1 MGIGGLLLIP
11 DYGSLVTGFI
21 ALTLVVAGFCLL
33 VPLCVY
39 FLLSIG
45 LKAGSSW
52 MKLSGVMALR
62 NARSAINRTSLA
74 VAALCVAVSVTVGVG
89 VMVGSFRG
97 TVILWLEQSL
107 PGDIQLISL
116 SSSAANSGIGMDL
129 RRELADIEGINGV
142 YQLVLEEIESEFGLV
157 RLGMSGI
164 PAREK
169 FLIKEIAGNGLADF
183 DAGQGVFISEP
194 LAYMQ
199 ALEPDD
205 SIELLTSSGMT
216 AFPILG
222 IFYDYTSG
230 SGLVH
235 MSEPLYSRFWETDVA
250 TGATLVLADSSDET
264 AVLAEIEALL
274 ATRDGSYNL
283 VSNRQLRQLTL
294 QIFDRTFAIT
304 NVLRLLAILVAFV
317 GVVSTLMALQLE
329 KGREFA
335 ILRATGMTPT
345 QTSGLILKQT
355 TVLGIIAG
363 VLALPL
369 GLLMSEIL
377 IDVINRRSF
386 GWTMQHF
393 LPERVLLEGLLLAI
407 VAAVLAG
414 LYPAWRAGR
423 IRIVKALREE

>member
-1 MGIGGLLLIP
+1 
-11 DYGSLVTGFI
+11 
-21 ALTLVVAGFCLL
+21 
-33 VPLCVY
+33 
-39 FLLSIG
+39 
-45 LKAGSSW
+45 
-52 MKLSGVMALR
+52 MALR

-107 PGDIQLISL
+107 PGDIQLIVQ
-116 SSSAANSGIGMDL
+116 SGPVIGEGISIDL
-129 RRELADIEGINGV
+129 RRELADLNGIKGV
-142 YQLVLEEIESEFGLV
+142 HHFVLEEIESEFGLL
-157 RLGMSGI
+157 RLGMNGL
-164 PAREK
+164 PAQEK
-169 FLIKEIAGNGLADF
+169 FLIKNMADNGFSDF

-194 LAYMQ
+194 MAYLQ
-199 ALEPDD
+199 ELELGD
-205 SIELLTSSGMT
+205 SIELLTRSGMT

-222 IFYDYTSG
+222 IFYDYSSG
-230 SGLVH
+230 YGMVH
-235 MSEPLYSRFWETDVA
+235 MPESLYSRHWQTDLI
-250 TGATLVLADSSDET
+250 TSATLDLVDGSDET
-264 AVLAEIEALL
+264 AVLADIEALL
-274 ATRDGSYNL
+274 ADRVGSYTL

-294 QIFDRTFAIT
+294 RIFDRTFAIT

-335 ILRATGMTPT
+335 ILRATGMTPA

-363 VLALPL
+363 LLALPL
-369 GLLMSEIL
+369 GLLMSDIL

-393 LPERVLLEGLLLAI
+393 LPERVLLEGVLLAV

-423 IRIVKALREE
+423 IRTALALREE